1 MSHIQYTLLR
11 SSTFY
16 YNRRVP
22 RAARYIYGDFI
33 RVALSTEQD
42 QAEVLAA
49 RLTDALN
56 AAWSDPANIVRVDI
70 DAIISSHKPR
80 LTKLSEFTSDYL
92 SWKSIAPTPVLVA
105 SRSLISLLGDRHV
118 SEYSRED
125 IKLFAHSLM
134 QKGNKTGTV
143 RRRLNS
149 ISAVLNY
156 AFAELELDK
165 RNPASRVLI
174 RGEGTDAMRRGTFTF
189 EQLEEGYKEAMT
201 SGSTVRLLMPILG
214 ETGCRLGEIAGLRTE
229 DVCIASQMIR
239 IRPHSSRRL
248 KTRGSERELPLVGY
262 AFEAMALAM
271 AQADGDFLF
280 SRYLKDGTIRATHA
294 SNALNRWVKQRF
306 DGLTAHSLRH
316 TMRDRLRA
324 VCTPLE
330 LIDQIGGWS
339 SVNSIGSQ
347 YGEGYSIEM
356 VREYLEKVKIE

>member
-11 SSTFY
+11 SNTFY

-22 RAARYIYGDFI
+22 KAARFIYGDFI
-33 RVALSTEQD
+33 RVALSTEQN
-42 QAEVLAA
+42 QAEVLAG

-56 AAWSDPANIVRVDI
+56 AAWSDPDHVMQIDI
-70 DAIISSHKPR
+70 EAIISSHKPS

-92 SWKSIAPTPVLVA
+92 SWKSIAPTPVLLA
-105 SRSLISLLGDRHV
+105 SRSLILLLGDRHV

-125 IKLFAHSLM
+125 IKVFAHSLL

-156 AFAELELDK
+156 AYAELELDK

-174 RGEGTDAMRRGTFTF
+174 RGEGADAMRRGTFTSD
-189 EQLEEGYKEAMT
+189 QLELGYKEALA
-201 SGSTVRLLMPILG
+201 SGSTVRLLFPLLG
-214 ETGCRLGEIAGLRTE
+214 ETGCRLAEIAGLRIE
-229 DVCIASQMIR
+229 DVCLSSQMIR
-239 IRPHSSRRL
+239 IRPHGYRRL
-248 KTRGSERELPLVGY
+248 KTKGSERDLPLVGY
-262 AFEAMALAM
+262 ALEAMELALK
-271 AQADGDFLF
+271 QADQSFLF
-280 SRYLKDGTIRATHA
+280 PRYLKGDAIRATHA

-306 DGLTAHSLRH
+306 VGRTAHSLRH

-324 VCTPLE
+324 ACTPLE

-339 SVNSIGSQ
+339 SVNSIGSK
-347 YGEGYSIEM
+347 YGEGYSLKM
-356 VREYLEKVKIE
+356 VRDYLEKVKIE

>member
-11 SSTFY
+11 SNTYY
-16 YNRRVP
+16 YNRRVT
-22 RAARYIYGDFI
+22 RAAKHIYGDFI
-33 RVALSTEQD
+33 RVALSTQQNE
-42 QAEVLAA
+42 AKVLAA

-56 AAWSDPANIVRVDI
+56 AAWANPDLIVRIDI
-70 DAIISSHKPR
+70 DTIISSHKPR
-80 LTKLSEFTSDYL
+80 LSKLSEFTSDYL
-92 SWKSIAPTPVLVA
+92 SWKSIAPTPVLIA
-105 SRSLISLLGDRHV
+105 SKSLISLLGDRHV

-125 IKLFAHSLM
+125 IKLFAQSLLYR
-134 QKGNKTGTV
+134 GNKTGTV

-174 RGEGTDAMRRGTFTF
+174 KGEGGDAMRRGTFTF
-189 EQLEEGYKEAMT
+189 NQLEQGYKEALA
-201 SGSTVRLLMPILG
+201 SGSAVRLLMPLLG
-214 ETGCRLGEIAGLRTE
+214 ETGCRLGEIAGLRVE
-229 DVCIASQMIR
+229 DICLSSQLIR
-239 IRPHSSRRL
+239 IRPHSYRRL
-248 KTRGSERELPLVGY
+248 KTKGSERDLPLVGY

-271 AQADGDFLF
+271 RQADDHFLF
-280 SRYLKDGTIRATHA
+280 PRYLKGDLIKATHA

-306 DGLTAHSLRH
+306 NGLTAHSLRH

-347 YGEGYSIEM
+347 YGEGYSLDM
-356 VREYLEKVKIE
+356 VREYLEKVQV

>member
-11 SSTFY
+11 SNTYY

-33 RVALSTEQD
+33 RVALSTEQP
-42 QAEVLAA
+42 QAEVLAG

-56 AAWSDPANIVRVDI
+56 AAWSDTNHVMRLNIE
-70 DAIISSHKPR
+70 AIISSHKPR

-92 SWKSIAPTPVLVA
+92 SWKSITPTPVLLA

-125 IKLFAHSLM
+125 IKLFAQSLL
-134 QKGNKTGTV
+134 QKGNRTGTV
-143 RRRLNS
+143 RRRLNC

-156 AFAELELDK
+156 AYAELELDK

-174 RGEGTDAMRRGTFTF
+174 RGEGADAMRRATFTSK
-189 EQLEEGYKEAMT
+189 QLELGYKEALA
-201 SGSTVRLLMPILG
+201 SGSDVRLLFPLLG
-214 ETGCRLGEIAGLRTE
+214 ETGCRLAEITGLRIE
-229 DVCIASQMIR
+229 DVCISSQVIH
-239 IRPHSSRRL
+239 ISPHSCRRL
-248 KTRGSERELPLVGY
+248 KTKGSERDLPLVGY
-262 AFEAMALAM
+262 ALEAMELALK
-271 AQADGDFLF
+271 QADQSFLF
-280 SRYLKDGTIRATHA
+280 PRYLKEDAIRATHA

-306 DGLTAHSLRH
+306 GGLTAHSLRH

-324 VCTPLE
+324 ACTPLE

-347 YGEGYSIEM
+347 YGEGYSLKM
-356 VREYLEKVKIE
+356 VRDYLEKVKIE